1 MTASFLGLFVFYIS
15 YFKEDYLFFREFN
28 INTIFSSL
36 KVRIEIWLES
46 LRFILQKPL
55 FGWGGGSFPL
65 LVDEIDGYQIFHTHN
80 VFLDLAFNFGIPCSL
95 IMMNYLIINPI
106 KTYLIVL
113 EKKTKNM
120 YSNQDYVW
128 VCTTILLIISQ
139 LFDVTIYDG
148 RLNLCLWILIAGCI
162 EIEEEQ
168 YKAPK
173 IN

>member
-113 EKKTKNM
+113 EKKTKNI

-168 YKAPK
+168 CKAPK